1 MLWGG
6 GGGLKGPADELKRDP
21 LEILEPG
28 KFLLM
33 TNLWISAGGGL
44 TTDVR
49 SVSRK
54 IVGKKDRGQA

>member
-1 MLWGG
+1 
-6 GGGLKGPADELKRDP
+6 
-21 LEILEPG
+21 
-28 KFLLM
+28 M